1 MLGFLVDWL
10 GQDKEMSHLFDTI
23 SCHAGLRFCLIGGGS
38 IVFKYNCVEFYDDT
52 RIRILASL
60 KVPLGIIIA
69 FEGLNYFLRS
79 VQHLEYSSDSSGFFH
94 SIADP
99 FGDVADVRMGMQLH
113 LAERGLLEVSCELN
127 AFGFGRHVAPVD
139 VGSINFF

>member
-1 MLGFLVDWL
+1 MAQLYL
-10 GQDKEMSHLFDTI
+10 
-23 SCHAGLRFCLIGGGS
+23 
-38 IVFKYNCVEFYDDT
+38 KYNCVEFCDDT

-79 VQHLEYSSDSSGFFH
+79 VQHLECSSDSSGFFH

-113 LAERGLLEVSCELN
+113 LAERGGWRSLAS
-127 AFGFGRHVAPVD
+127 
-139 VGSINFF
+139 

>member
-1 MLGFLVDWL
+1 M
-10 GQDKEMSHLFDTI
+10 
-23 SCHAGLRFCLIGGGS
+23 
-38 IVFKYNCVEFYDDT
+38 
-52 RIRILASL
+52 ASL

-79 VQHLEYSSDSSGFFH
+79 VRHLEYSCDSSGFFH

-99 FGDVADVRMGMQLH
+99 FGDVSDVRMGMQLH

-127 AFGFGRHVAPVD
+127 AFGFGRYVAPVD